1 MYFVQLNQ
9 TISSLNLIYI
19 CNNIKTLKQY
29 YKNVYRVHV
38 MYSNKKYQVGKLV
51 EVDCP
56 RVGGVQ

>member
-51 EVDCP
+51 E
-56 RVGGVQ
+56 GWLS